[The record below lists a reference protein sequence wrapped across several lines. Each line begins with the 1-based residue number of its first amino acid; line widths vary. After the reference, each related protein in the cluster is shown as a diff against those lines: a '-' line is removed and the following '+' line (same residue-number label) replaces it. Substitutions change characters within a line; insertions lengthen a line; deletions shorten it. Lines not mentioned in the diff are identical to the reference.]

1 MILLIA
7 LRRSFMPLK
16 EVFQLDPD
24 VAFLNHGSFGATPKE
39 VFDVYQEWQRRLEHQ
54 PVKFLG
60 REIQGLLSEAR
71 ESLGAYLNADKD
83 DLIFVP
89 NATTGVNIVARSLNL
104 KAGDEVLAS
113 DHEYGACNNTW
124 TYLSQRQGFT
134 YKQVAVPLP
143 VKSNEEML
151 ETFWQA
157 VTPQTKVIFLS
168 HITSPTA
175 VTFPVAEICKR
186 ARKAGVLTLVDGA
199 HAPGQIPLDM
209 QAIDADFYT
218 GNCHKWMCSPKGAG
232 FLFVRREHQRLI
244 EPLIVSWGWSAK
256 PQDSLGSAF
265 LDNYAWHGTQDFSA
279 YLSVPAAIAFQ
290 EKYNWAKVREQCHEL
305 LRCGLEHL
313 QNLTGLEPAYTSH
326 EFYHQLAIS
335 PLPKIDDLTGFKNK
349 LYDDYLVEIPLTEYK
364 DQQFVRI
371 SVQGYNTQKDINR
384 LATALQEM
392 TGL

>member
-1 MILLIA
+1 M
-7 LRRSFMPLK
+7 SLK
-16 EVFQLDPD
+16 DLFQLDAN

-39 VFDVYQEWQRRLEHQ
+39 VFAVYQEWQRRLERQ

-60 REIQGLLSEAR
+60 REIQGFLAKAR
-71 ESLGAYLNADKD
+71 RSLGAYLNADKD

-104 KAGDEVLAS
+104 KADDEVLAS

-134 YKQVAVPLP
+134 YKQVSVPLP

-151 ETFWQA
+151 EQIWQG
-157 VTPQTKVIFLS
+157 VTSKTKVIFLS

-175 VTFPVAEICKR
+175 VTFPIAEICQR
-186 ARKAGVLTLVDGA
+186 ARKAGILTLIDGA

-232 FLFVRREHQRLI
+232 FLYVQRQHQAMI
-244 EPLIVSWGWSAK
+244 EPLVVSWGWSAK
-256 PQDSLGSAF
+256 PQETLGSAF

-279 YLSVPAAIAFQ
+279 YLSVPAAIDFQ
-290 EKYNWAKVREQCHEL
+290 KKYDWSKVREECHAL
-305 LRCGLEHL
+305 LKRGLEHI
-313 QNLTGLEPAYTSH
+313 QMLTGLEPAYATDKL
-326 EFYHQLAIS
+326 YHQLAIS
-335 PLPKIDDLTGFKNK
+335 PLPKMADSDAFKDK
-349 LYDDYLVEIPLTEYK
+349 LYDDYLIEIPLTEYK
-364 DQQFVRI
+364 DQEFARI
-371 SVQGYNTQKDINR
+371 SVQGYNTEEDINR
-384 LATALQEM
+384 LVTAFKEL
-392 TGL
+392 LSL

>member
-1 MILLIA
+1 MLLRE
-7 LRRSFMPLK
+7 L
-16 EVFQLDPD
+16 FQLDPK

-39 VFDVYQEWQRRLEHQ
+39 VFEVYQGWQRKLEHQ

-71 ESLGAYLNADKD
+71 KSLGAYLNADKD

-134 YKQVAVPLP
+134 YRHVAIPLP
-143 VKSNEEML
+143 VRSNEEML
-151 ETFWQA
+151 EQFWQA

-186 ARKAGVLTLVDGA
+186 ARRAGILTVIDGA
-199 HAPGQIPLDM
+199 HAPGQVPLDM

-232 FLFVRREHQRLI
+232 FLYVQRQHQAMI
-244 EPLIVSWGWSAK
+244 EPLVVSWGWSAK
-256 PQDSLGSAF
+256 SQDSLGSAF

-279 YLSVPAAIAFQ
+279 YLSVPAAIKFQ
-290 EKYNWAKVREQCHEL
+290 HKYNWEKVREQCHEI
-305 LRCGLEHL
+305 LRRGLEQL
-313 QNLTGLEPAYTSH
+313 QTLTGLEPAYADDTL
-326 EFYHQLAIS
+326 YHQLVIV
-335 PLPKIDDLTGFKNK
+335 PLPKIADLAAFKNK

-364 DQQFVRI
+364 DQQFARI
-371 SVQGYNTQKDINR
+371 SVQGYNTKEDINR
-384 LATALQEM
+384 LITALKGM
-392 TGL
+392 LDS